1 MTKKIFVPYLMM
13 AEIRFWRA
21 LVAISFGLYI
31 KTTDSAISVTK
42 IEYIGKRNVWHEGE
56 QYHEV
61 TLYLLQFYT
70 NMSQYY
76 YTEIT

>member
-1 MTKKIFVPYLMM
+1 M
-13 AEIRFWRA
+13 AEISYWRA
-21 LVAISFGLYI
+21 LIAISFSLYI

-61 TLYLLQFYT
+61 ALYLLQFYT
-70 NMSQYY
+70 NMSNLNSNIG
-76 YTEIT
+76 IT

>member
-1 MTKKIFVPYLMM
+1 M
-13 AEIRFWRA
+13 AEISYWRA
-21 LVAISFGLYI
+21 LIAISFSLYI

-61 TLYLLQFYT
+61 ALYLLQFYT
-70 NMSQYY
+70 NMSNLNFRVPYN
-76 YTEIT
+76 EISKYSCSI